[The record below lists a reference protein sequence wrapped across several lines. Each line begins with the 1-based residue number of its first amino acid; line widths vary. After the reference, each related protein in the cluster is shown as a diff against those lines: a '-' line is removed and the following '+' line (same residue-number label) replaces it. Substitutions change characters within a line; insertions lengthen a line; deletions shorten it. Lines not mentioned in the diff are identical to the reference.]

1 MAATDT
7 EVREALA
14 DSLDAVEGL
23 RGHPYTP
30 GQLQGR
36 DAVVIEVN
44 VDFDASMQ
52 RGSDEMNVVVRL
64 LIGGDLRT
72 AQQRM
77 SDLVYKVRERLW
89 TDNTLDDTV
98 SDARLHR
105 KRGDS
110 EGQIDVG
117 GSTFAVVDLEVQIIT

>member
-1 MAATDT
+1 MATDT

-14 DSLDAVEGL
+14 DSLSAVEGL
-23 RGHPYTP
+23 RGHAYTP

-44 VDFDASMQ
+44 VDFDAAMQ
-52 RGSDEMNVVVRL
+52 RGADEMNVVVRL
-64 LIGGDLRT
+64 LVGGDMRS
-72 AQQRM
+72 AQQRL
-77 SDLVYKVRERLW
+77 SGLVYTVRDRLW
-89 TDNTLDDTV
+89 TDNTLDGTV
-98 SDARLHR
+98 SDCRLHR